1 MAYMQVFLHGVFVNN
16 FFTMNNLLIPPKH
29 AFPVLR
35 LLLWLGFG
43 CIGFREAYED
53 VRTWNT
59 AERKYNAV

>member
-1 MAYMQVFLHGVFVNN
+1 
-16 FFTMNNLLIPPKH
+16 MNNLLIPPKH